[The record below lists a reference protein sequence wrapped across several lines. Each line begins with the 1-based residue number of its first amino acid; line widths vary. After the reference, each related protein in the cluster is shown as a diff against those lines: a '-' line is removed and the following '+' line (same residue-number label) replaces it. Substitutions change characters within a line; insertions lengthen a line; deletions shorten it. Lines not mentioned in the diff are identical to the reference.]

1 MYFSLSDLKSALQS
15 LGMSQTEEETL
26 DEIKKELED
35 YDEDRRELDEIKNLV
50 ARLDLHESR
59 AAKLL
64 FWRVNTMLKRA
75 DKVVANLVKKE
86 KELREELVEEGDK
99 EICKEKIVTI
109 QELIEAVTK
118 LQETPN
124 QARVDQIA
132 EVNYLSTVKSR
143 NRAHLHI
150 KAHPVLAP
158 TLRLEICFLAP
169 TSY

>member
-1 MYFSLSDLKSALQS
+1 MIFVYFSLSDLKSALQS

-26 DEIKKELED
+26 EEIKKELED

-86 KELREELVEEGDK
+86 KELQEELVEEGDK

-132 EVNYLSTVKSR
+132 EVSLFTF
-143 NRAHLHI
+143 RAHCAMHMEFSVI
-150 KAHPVLAP
+150 RNK
-158 TLRLEICFLAP
+158 
-169 TSY
+169 